1 MSRRSAFLA
10 SALVVPI
17 VLAMSFADRLVYFP
31 VGPHDATPTALGLA
45 YEDVHLQASDGVAIH
60 AWFVPAEES
69 AATPRAVAQRPAVL
83 FLHGNAGNISHR
95 LDKLAVLHSLG
106 ASVLLLDYRGYG
118 ASEGTPSEEGLY
130 RDADAAY
137 DWLIARG
144 VAPAEIVP
152 YGESLGGAVATDL
165 AARRPVGGLVLES
178 APTSIIEVA
187 RHHYPYVP
195 VALLLSDRYDAAS
208 RVARVTAPILILH
221 SPDDEIVPFAMAEE
235 LLAAARGPKRLVRL
249 AGGHNDG
256 FLVAA
261 TAYREALRTFL
272 ARRVHGAP

>member
-130 RDADAAY
+130 RGAD
-137 DWLIARG
+137 
-144 VAPAEIVP
+144 
-152 YGESLGGAVATDL
+152 ATDL

-235 LLAAARGPKRLVRL
+235 LLAAARGQKRLVRL

-272 ARRVHGAP
+272 ARRV